1 MSWQEELR
9 RLDADLAAGRIE
21 PAAHRK
27 QREELLA
34 QASGST
40 VPSPVPAP
48 LRRPSWHSANP
59 AASAAPAHPITPV
72 HPVTP
77 ARTPAQA
84 PPARVEV
91 PWARPP
97 KQAGPRSFQTPA
109 TNAVPPIPEYMTT
122 APSPAD
128 ITPTRYLAVDGPS
141 GAAAAS
147 RFPPIDPGAAT
158 PPGQEPEDARGKH
171 RWTDPAR
178 SRPTWLFLGL
188 GVLVVL
194 VMIVGVTMWLG
205 SDDEPTGQA
214 SPPVVPPST
223 SASGLLGGIE
233 DRLPKLPGTQNSENS
248 TMSID
253 RAVELGVFARP
264 TADVLRRNGGS
275 EVVFR
280 GSAVDAGSNLV
291 MVVPMPGPANAESA
305 VEALYTSALS
315 NGFDAVQSDLRTAVA
330 KTGDTQVRATWY
342 TSGGMVV
349 NVGVSQTEKLGDEA
363 LTARLGQVLQDLR
376 AVLPPG

>member
-1 MSWQEELR
+1 MSWQDELR

-59 AASAAPAHPITPV
+59 AANPAASAPAKPV
-72 HPVTP
+72 TPVTP

-84 PPARVEV
+84 PTPPARVEV

-97 KQAGPRSFQTPA
+97 KPAGPRSFQTPA
-109 TNAVPPIPEYMTT
+109 TSGVPPIPEYMTT

-128 ITPTRYLAVDGPS
+128 ITPTRYLAVEGS
-141 GAAAAS
+141 VGAPAAS
-147 RFPPIDPGAAT
+147 RFPPIGAGTA
-158 PPGQEPEDARGKH
+158 PPAEEADERGRH
-171 RWTDPAR
+171 RWNNPRD
-178 SRPTWLFLGL
+178 RPTWLLLGL

-205 SDDEPTGQA
+205 SGDEPAGQA
-214 SPPVVPPST
+214 SGPVAPPST

-233 DRLPKLPGTQNSENS
+233 DRLPKLPGTQNSDNS

-253 RAVELGVFARP
+253 RAVELGVFAKP

-280 GSAVDAGSNLV
+280 GSAVEAGSNLV
-291 MVVPMPGPANAESA
+291 MVVPTPGPANAEAA
-305 VEALYTSALS
+305 VEALYSSALT
-315 NGFDAVQSDLRTAVA
+315 NGFNAVQSDLRTAVA
-330 KTGDTQVRATWY
+330 ATGDTQVRATWY

>member
-59 AASAAPAHPITPV
+59 AANPPAPPVPPV
-72 HPVTP
+72 HPVTS
-77 ARTPAQA
+77 TPAP

-97 KQAGPRSFQTPA
+97 KQPAGPRSFQTPA
-109 TNAVPPIPEYMTT
+109 TNAVPPIPDHMTT

-128 ITPTRYLAVDGPS
+128 ITPTRYLTVDGQVP

-147 RFPPIDPGAAT
+147 RFPPIDPGGA
-158 PPGQEPEDARGKH
+158 PPAGQEPDDSRGKH
-171 RWTDPAR
+171 RWNDPAR
-178 SRPTWLFLGL
+178 GRPTWLFVGL
-188 GVLVVL
+188 GVLLVL
-194 VMIVGVTMWLG
+194 VMVVGVTMWLG
-205 SDDEPTGQA
+205 SDDQPGGQA
-214 SPPVVPPST
+214 SGPATVPST
-223 SASGLLGGIE
+223 SASGLLGGVE
-233 DRLPKLPGTQNSENS
+233 DRLPKLPGTQNSDNS

-253 RAVELGVFARP
+253 RAVELGVFPRP
-264 TADVLRRNGGS
+264 TADVLRRNGAT
-275 EVVFR
+275 EVIFR
-280 GSAVDAGSNLV
+280 GSAVAAGSNLL
-291 MVVPMPGPANAESA
+291 MVAPMPGPTNAEAA
-305 VEALYTSALS
+305 VEALYTSALA
-315 NGFDAVQSDLRTAVA
+315 NGFNAVQSDLRTAVA
-330 KTGDTQVRATWY
+330 TTGDTQVRATWY

-349 NVGVSQTEKLGDEA
+349 NVGVSQTQKLGDEA
-363 LTARLGQVLQDLR
+363 LTARLGQVLEDLR